1 MMMTNGRY
9 RIRIT
14 LCIGAG
20 RTALC
25 IGDGLILLYS
35 VVHQIRD
42 CERFSVI
49 LNEVYMTLSHTV
61 L

>member
-1 MMMTNGRY
+1 MMMTKGRY

-25 IGDGLILLYS
+25 IGDGLILLNS
-35 VVHQIRD
+35 VVHQIGD
-42 CERFSVI
+42 CK
-49 LNEVYMTLSHTV
+49 
-61 L
+61 